1 MRWTGVHLQSRKD
14 VGRHT
19 QPSGTGTRAFLR
31 DGRASLCAHVHFH
44 LRHAAS
50 RPRRPAGAARHALP
64 LPPAAHVR
72 QGSMRGMRGM
82 RGRHGGGRR
91 GGREAARRR
100 GLARVHTGGQERPKS
115 DDEHTVGS
123 LRRESAPGTRA
134 CVRSLSSTSPCD
146 GDTTVSA
153 RVQTAV
159 STPCGGSTQGQRVRG
174 HNRRAARRAQSA
186 LGLSYTPAFPAHAQA
201 PPPPTP
207 AGGQAGVPQAAAP
220 APAPAPWRRSDSA
233 RHSAPQHSP
242 HTLPAPPPHPLTSRG
257 GGELCPRHLHL
268 PSTARAHHDA
278 YLPSTCNASTSVL
291 PLRTMQRDRRG
302 AERAARRGAAR
313 AARTQAHARYHLGVI
328 SAPVHSASTSR
339 SNTPQ
344 H

>member
-1 MRWTGVHLQSRKD
+1 MPFRARHPARSTDAWVHPTPTLYSLACDGPEFIYRVAKTSAD
-14 VGRHT
+14 TLSHRGPARARFYAMDAPRYVLSSLTSIASARPCCLLLALALLLGR
-19 QPSGTGTRAFLR
+19 LR
-31 DGRASLCAHVHFH
+31 LPACAVPPATADAHVHFH

-50 RPRRPAGAARHALP
+50 RPRRPAGAARRALP

-201 PPPPTP
+201 PPPPLPCRGSGRCP
-207 AGGQAGVPQAAAP
+207 AG
-220 APAPAPWRRSDSA
+220 SSA
-233 RHSAPQHSP
+233 RASACAMAAQRQR
-242 HTLPAPPPHPLTSRG
+242 PP
-257 GGELCPRHLHL
+257 
-268 PSTARAHHDA
+268 
-278 YLPSTCNASTSVL
+278 
-291 PLRTMQRDRRG
+291 
-302 AERAARRGAAR
+302 
-313 AARTQAHARYHLGVI
+313 
-328 SAPVHSASTSR
+328 
-339 SNTPQ
+339 
-344 H
+344 

>member
-1 MRWTGVHLQSRKD
+1 MDRSSFTESQRRRPTHSAIGDRHARVFTRWTRLVMCSRLLPRSPLLALAACCSPWPCCSVACALPACAAPPATAD
-14 VGRHT
+14 
-19 QPSGTGTRAFLR
+19 
-31 DGRASLCAHVHFH
+31 AHVHFH

-82 RGRHGGGRR
+82 WGRHGGGRR

-201 PPPPTP
+201 PPPHPLP
-207 AGGQAGVPQAAAP
+207 GVRQVSRRQQRPRQRPHHGGAATAP
-220 APAPAPWRRSDSA
+220 AIA
-233 RHSAPQHSP
+233 RPSI
-242 HTLPAPPPHPLTSRG
+242 PLTP
-257 GGELCPRHLHL
+257 CP
-268 PSTARAHHDA
+268 
-278 YLPSTCNASTSVL
+278 
-291 PLRTMQRDRRG
+291 PLR
-302 AERAARRGAAR
+302 
-313 AARTQAHARYHLGVI
+313 L
-328 SAPVHSASTSR
+328 
-339 SNTPQ
+339 TP
-344 H
+344 

>member
-1 MRWTGVHLQSRKD
+1 MDRSSFTESQRRRPTHSAIGDRHARVFTRWTRLVMCSRLLPRSPLLALAACCSPWPCCSVACALPACAVPPATAD
-14 VGRHT
+14 
-19 QPSGTGTRAFLR
+19 
-31 DGRASLCAHVHFH
+31 AHVHFH
-44 LRHAAS
+44 LRQ
-50 RPRRPAGAARHALP
+50 RRRGLVALPVLLVVALP

-82 RGRHGGGRR
+82 WGRHGGGRR

-174 HNRRAARRAQSA
+174 HNRRAASA
-186 LGLSYTPAFPAHAQA
+186 LSLPLACHTPRPSRHTPKR
-201 PPPPTP
+201 PPPIPCRGSGRCP
-207 AGGQAGVPQAAAP
+207 AG
-220 APAPAPWRRSDSA
+220 SSA
-233 RHSAPQHSP
+233 RASA
-242 HTLPAPPPHPLTSRG
+242 
-257 GGELCPRHLHL
+257 
-268 PSTARAHHDA
+268 
-278 YLPSTCNASTSVL
+278 
-291 PLRTMQRDRRG
+291 RTMAAQRQR
-302 AERAARRGAAR
+302 
-313 AARTQAHARYHLGVI
+313 
-328 SAPVHSASTSR
+328 P
-339 SNTPQ
+339 P
-344 H
+344 